1 MDRAELG
8 PREFSRATGGKGLA
22 ATARV
27 RAASPVL
34 ADGVERFIFAD
45 VFSRSGLGARER
57 EMITCAV
64 LATIGGADNQLGVHV
79 PAALECGAD
88 PDELIQLCEQIA
100 PYCGFPRAL
109 NALRAVRA
117 VLEERGLPLPSPVR
131 EVTLPDG
138 AGTLVTDAGEGDEGY
153 VFVHSPMLDRQVW
166 RDVIRLMPDGARCVA
181 PDLRGAGAAAGA
193 PPARDG
199 AQLIDD
205 LVAVMDAVGL
215 RRARLVTVGNH
226 GCGFA
231 SLAKPAGGA
240 SPRWGGA
247 PVTFRILDEY
257 DGKVPAATDVLT
269 VWFTPEQLAE
279 GGWAV
284 RYARDRVARVDVA
297 GCEALAAAMGSVDF
311 DLDADFFA
319 QSHPHPLAD
328 PAECVAQILDAGTER
343 DPGA

>member
-57 EMITCAV
+57 EMLTCAV

-88 PDELIQLCEQIA
+88 PDELIQLCEQIS

-109 NALRAVRA
+109 NALRAVRT
-117 VLEERGLPLPSPVR
+117 VLEERGLPLPLPVR
-131 EVTLPDG
+131 EVSLPDG
-138 AGTLVTDAGEGDEGY
+138 AGTLVTDAGEGDDGY
-153 VFVHSPMLDRQVW
+153 LFVHAPMLDRQMW

-181 PDLRGAGAAAGA
+181 PDLRGAGAAAAA
-193 PPARDG
+193 PPVRDG
-199 AQLIDD
+199 AQLVED

-215 RRARLVTVGNH
+215 ARARLVTVGNY
-226 GCGFA
+226 GYAFA
-231 SLAKPAGGA
+231 GVATDREEGG
-240 SPRWGGA
+240 SPRLSRT
-247 PVTFRILDEY
+247 PVAFRILDEY
-257 DGKVPAATDVLT
+257 DGDVATKTDVLT
-269 VWFTPEQLAE
+269 TWFTPEELAA

-284 RYARDRVARVDVA
+284 RYARDRVARVDVV
-297 GCEALAAAMGSVDF
+297 GCEALAAAMGGIDF
-311 DLDADFFA
+311 SLSPDFF
-319 QSHPHPLAD
+319 QRSHPHPLAD
-328 PAECVAQILDAGTER
+328 PGECVREILEEDDGGT
-343 DPGA
+343 